1 MDKIK
6 KTKWFWLYFAG
17 SGLLLTLGI
26 MILPVWKDL
35 VPFFDKLSSE
45 FVNYIIGGLLVLYS
59 IFYLIPRCQRHKG
72 SFVQILMVIEIVLMI
87 VIAIGCVLVSAKII
101 NLENPCQILA
111 LALWCRGV
119 IEVFCGVFH
128 IKEGNRDYAIWKTI
142 VAILLVTLGAY
153 FFASPFFQ
161 KIHLQWIVAVSV
173 IIIAIVLFVIGFLA
187 KPKR

>member
-6 KTKWFWLYFAG
+6 KTKWFWLYFVG
-17 SGLLLTLGI
+17 SGLLLVLGI
-26 MILPVWKDL
+26 MLLPAWESTEV
-35 VPFFDKLSSE
+35 FFKSLGSD
-45 FVNYIIGGLLVLYS
+45 FVNYIIGGLLVVYS

-72 SFVQILMVIEIVLMI
+72 SFVQILMVIEIVLMV

-128 IKEGNRDYAIWKTI
+128 IKEGNKDYAIWKTI
-142 VAILLVTLGAY
+142 IAILLVTLGAY

-173 IIIAIVLFVIGFLA
+173 LIVSVTLLIVGFIA